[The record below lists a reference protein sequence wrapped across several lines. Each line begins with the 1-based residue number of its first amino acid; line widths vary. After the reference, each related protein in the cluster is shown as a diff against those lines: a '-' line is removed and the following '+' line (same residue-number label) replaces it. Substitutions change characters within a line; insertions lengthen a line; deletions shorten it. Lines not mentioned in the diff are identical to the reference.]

1 MGVNHKL
8 IMARRQYLNFTILI
22 CCLLLPIFTQECRV
36 DQYKCEVKGNC
47 IDEEQICDGTGHGT
61 DTVTT
66 VDCEDNE
73 EDEFTCIVNGEPKCL
88 GPRKYCD
95 GIQDCDNNE
104 DEDSQ
109 DCCKHSKETNPCTGD
124 KDGWFWCKCENK
136 CIPPNEG
143 DDPENPTS
151 AVCNGKNDCCGTIHG
166 LLAFS
171 TECKDSVKTNYT
183 ALDEKQENGEA
194 CPIPLPAS
202 PTPIAG
208 SPRPVQASPNPFPVT
223 PQPSAGRPITPD
235 VQYGFQPI
243 QTVTGQPAQRPSQ
256 FSPQQ
261 QRPPQGFQF
270 NPKYPTIPRRYRI
283 DDQSNILK
291 KLKFYYYFEH

>member
-1 MGVNHKL
+1 M
-8 IMARRQYLNFTILI
+8 IL
-22 CCLLLPIFTQECRV
+22 CIFS
-36 DQYKCEVKGNC
+36 G
-47 IDEEQICDGTGHGT
+47 
-61 DTVTT
+61 
-66 VDCEDNE
+66 
-73 EDEFTCIVNGEPKCL
+73 
-88 GPRKYCD
+88 
-95 GIQDCDNNE
+95 
-104 DEDSQ
+104 
-109 DCCKHSKETNPCTGD
+109 KETNPCTGD

-183 ALDEKQENGEA
+183 ALDEKQENGDPCITECAQGEIQCLHADGAPLPLKCIPKEEVVEKRCNGVNDCGTVGANDEMQVNGEA

-202 PTPIAG
+202 PTPIAA
-208 SPRPVQASPNPFPVT
+208 SPRPIQASPNPFPVT

-291 KLKFYYYFEH
+291 KLIFYYYFEH